1 MCIIH
6 TTHTNKHYRHN
17 TLIELSYFYQLA
29 YVLLRAFYSYCY
41 CLCWYLLL
49 NHIPTHTQSANPVS
63 LKSVQ
68 SDGYLQDV
76 EGGTGGGGRGK
87 ARLSSGADSN
97 LDTPI
102 DGNAATAACGRRRNS
117 HEKAILARIWGN
129 FDTKWVAVETWLKT
143 KSTSWQADTS
153 YRYMKPL
160 LTHSRPTLLETL
172 PVCCNPIARLLTTTQ
187 QLTQV
192 SEELI

>member
-1 MCIIH
+1 MGI
-6 TTHTNKHYRHN
+6 YR
-17 TLIELSYFYQLA
+17 
-29 YVLLRAFYSYCY
+29 Y

-49 NHIPTHTQSANPVS
+49 NPIPTHTQDANIVL

-76 EGGTGGGGRGK
+76 EGGSGGGGRGK

-102 DGNAATAACGRRRNS
+102 DGNAATTACGRRRNS

-129 FDTKWVAVETWLKT
+129 FDTK
-143 KSTSWQADTS
+143 
-153 YRYMKPL
+153 
-160 LTHSRPTLLETL
+160 
-172 PVCCNPIARLLTTTQ
+172 
-187 QLTQV
+187 
-192 SEELI
+192 